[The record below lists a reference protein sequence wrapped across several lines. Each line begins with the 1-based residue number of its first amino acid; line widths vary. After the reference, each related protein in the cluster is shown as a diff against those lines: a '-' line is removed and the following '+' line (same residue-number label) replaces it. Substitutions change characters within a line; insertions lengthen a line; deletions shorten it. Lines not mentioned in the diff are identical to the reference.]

1 MTKEL
6 NIEPIVWAYYDDW
19 NKLKL
24 AQTMPPDPNMFPL
37 YPKSAIDL
45 LQARIAELEKDI
57 TAAKCL
63 ASIDMKTKIAQQ
75 AEIEA
80 LKSNAESMGQT
91 NKAMGERLLDQQAE
105 IDKLKAF
112 VQPIL
117 VHGDA
122 GIGDWDG
129 LELQELAVKAGLLN
143 PVTRTGPCNIGN
155 EELQG
160 CACREFCYGEKE
172 WECNRIAGFLLEG

>member
-1 MTKEL
+1 MNALEL
-6 NIEPIVWAYYDDW
+6 ADWIKSTNFYDSD
-19 NKLKL
+19 NPHIND
-24 AQTMPPDPNMFPL
+24 TMDEVEAMM
-37 YPKSAIDL
+37 
-45 LQARIAELEKDI
+45 R
-57 TAAKCL
+57 
-63 ASIDMKTKIAQQ
+63 QQ
-75 AEIEA
+75 AV
-80 LKSNAESMGQT
+80 
-91 NKAMGERLLDQQAE
+91 E

-143 PVTRTGPCNIGN
+143 PVTRTEPCNIGN
-155 EELQG
+155 EEFQG

-172 WECNRIAGFLLEG
+172 WECYRIADFLLEGVKNDTE